1 MNLYRNKN
9 FTILYSITILSTFG
23 STIYT
28 FILPL
33 LIYDLSQSALAMSTM
48 RIVDFLPN
56 VLLGM
61 LAGAIVDRVNR
72 NMMITYGGFLKVL
85 LSAFLTFVIY
95 LNAVEPW
102 HLYLLGF
109 LISTVSYTVGNATHA
124 IIPQLFDKK
133 WMTDIQAKF
142 SFVNTFVSIIGP
154 SLAGALLLIIA
165 YDHLMIVYTV
175 SLLTIWIISLFI
187 DHTTTPERLKKQ
199 SLLEDMKEGI
209 QELFGNKLLL
219 TPTLSILLVNLAT
232 SLIIGVLMFYVVD
245 ILGETKEQLGL
256 MYSIAALGGLV
267 GARLIKPLRKR
278 WTRGSIYIGLHAID
292 AFVLVFFFFAT
303 TWWQL
308 GILLAFRSCTT
319 VITNIIYL
327 AIRQESTPNHLLGRV
342 AGTSSMFMKLALPIG
357 LFFGGI
363 WAETFPIPYIF
374 IISASIVLSIC
385 ILLRKNNFQKL
396 V

>member
-33 LIYDLSQSALAMSTM
+33 LIYDLSQSALAMSTI

-61 LAGAIVDRVNR
+61 LAGAVVDRVNR
-72 NMMITYGGFLKVL
+72 NIMIVYGGLLKAI

-95 LNAVEPW
+95 LNSVELW

-124 IIPQLFDKK
+124 IMPQLFDKAL
-133 WMTDIQAKF
+133 MTDIQAKF

-154 SLAGALLLIIA
+154 SLAGVLLLIIA

-175 SLLTIWIISLFI
+175 TLLVIWAFSLFI
-187 DHTTTPERLKKQ
+187 DKTPTPERLKRQ

-219 TPTLSILLVNLAT
+219 VPTISILFVNLAT
-232 SLIIGVLMFYVVD
+232 SLIIGVLVFYVVD

-256 MYSIAALGGLV
+256 MYSIAALGGLL

-292 AFVLVFFFFAT
+292 AFVLVLFFFAT

-327 AIRQESTPNHLLGRV
+327 AVRQESTPNHLLGRV
-342 AGTSSMFMKLALPIG
+342 SGTSSMFMKLALPVG
-357 LFFGGI
+357 LFLGGI

-374 IISASIVLSIC
+374 IISAFIVLSIC
-385 ILLRKNNFQKL
+385 ILLQKNNFQTM

>member
-1 MNLYRNKN
+1 MNLYSNKN
-9 FTILYSITILSTFG
+9 FLILYSITILSTFG
-23 STIYT
+23 NTIYT

-33 LIYDLSQSALAMSTM
+33 IIYDISQSALAMSTI

-72 NMMITYGGFLKVL
+72 NVMIKYGGLLKMI
-85 LSAFLTFVIY
+85 LSALLTFVIY
-95 LNAVEPW
+95 FNAVELW

-109 LISTVSYTVGNATHA
+109 LISTVSYTVGNASHA
-124 IIPQLFDKK
+124 IVPQLFDKAL
-133 WMTDIQAKF
+133 MTDIQAKF
-142 SFVNTFVSIIGP
+142 SFVNTLVSIIGP

-165 YDHLMIVYTV
+165 YDHLMFVYSI
-175 SLLTIWIISLFI
+175 SLVVIWIFSLFI
-187 DHTTTPERLKKQ
+187 DQTPTPERQKNQ
-199 SLLEDMKEGI
+199 TILEDMKEGI
-209 QELFGNKLLL
+209 HELFGNKLLL
-219 TPTLSILLVNLAT
+219 TPTISILFVNLAT
-232 SLIIGVLMFYVVD
+232 SLIIGVLVFYVVD

-256 MYSIAALGGLV
+256 MYSIGALGGLV

-278 WTRGSIYIGLHAID
+278 WTRGAIYIGLHAID
-292 AFVLVFFFFAT
+292 AFVLVLFFFAT

-308 GILLAFRSCTT
+308 GILLALRSCTT

-327 AIRQESTPNHLLGRV
+327 AVRQESTPNHLLGRV

-357 LFFGGI
+357 LFIGGV
-363 WAETFPIPYIF
+363 WAETLQIPYIF
-374 IISASIVLSIC
+374 LLSAIIVFSISL
-385 ILLRKNNFQKL
+385 LLRKNNFQTL

>member
-33 LIYDLSQSALAMSTM
+33 LIYEISQSALAMSTM

-56 VLLGM
+56 VILGM

-72 NMMITYGGFLKVL
+72 NIMITYGGLLKVL
-85 LSAFLTFVIY
+85 LATFLTFIIY
-95 LNAVEPW
+95 LNTVELW

-124 IIPQLFDKK
+124 IIPQLFDKT

-142 SFVNTFVSIIGP
+142 SFVNTIVSIIGP
-154 SLAGALLLIIA
+154 SLAGALLLLID

-175 SLLTIWIISLFI
+175 SLLVVWTFSLFI
-187 DHTTTPERLKKQ
+187 GQTPTPERFKKQ

-209 QELFGNKLLL
+209 QELFGNKQLLI
-219 TPTLSILLVNLAT
+219 PTISILFVNLAT
-232 SLIIGVLMFYVVD
+232 SLIIGVLVFYVVD

-256 MYSIAALGGLV
+256 MYSIAALGGLI

-278 WTRGSIYIGLHAID
+278 WSRGSIYIWLHAID
-292 AFVLVFFFFAT
+292 AFVLVLFFFAT

-319 VITNIIYL
+319 VISNIIYL

-357 LFFGGI
+357 LFIGGI

-374 IISASIVLSIC
+374 IISALIVLSIC
-385 ILLRKNNFQKL
+385 ILLRKNNFQTME
-396 V
+396 

>member
-1 MNLYRNKN
+1 MNLYSNKN

-72 NMMITYGGFLKVL
+72 NIMIVYGGLLKAI

-95 LNAVEPW
+95 LNSVELW

-109 LISTVSYTVGNATHA
+109 LISTISYTVGNATHA
-124 IIPQLFDKK
+124 IMPQLFDKAL
-133 WMTDIQAKF
+133 MTDIQAKF

-165 YDHLMIVYTV
+165 FDHLMIVYTV
-175 SLLTIWIISLFI
+175 SLLVIWAISLFI
-187 DHTTTPERLKKQ
+187 DKTPTPERLKRQ

-219 TPTLSILLVNLAT
+219 VPTISILFVNLAT
-232 SLIIGVLMFYVVD
+232 SLIIGVLVFYVVD

-256 MYSIAALGGLV
+256 MYSIAALGGLL

-292 AFVLVFFFFAT
+292 AFVLVLFFFAT

-327 AIRQESTPNHLLGRV
+327 AVRQESTPNHLLGRV
-342 AGTSSMFMKLALPIG
+342 AGTSSMFMKLALPVG
-357 LFFGGI
+357 LFIGGI

-374 IISASIVLSIC
+374 IISAFIVLSIC
-385 ILLRKNNFQKL
+385 ILLQKNNFQTM

>member
-1 MNLYRNKN
+1 MNLYSNKN
-9 FTILYSITILSTFG
+9 FIILYSITILSTFG

-33 LIYDLSQSALAMSTM
+33 LIYDISQSALAMSTI

-56 VLLGM
+56 LGM

-72 NMMITYGGFLKVL
+72 NIMIKYGGLLKMI
-85 LSAFLTFVIY
+85 LSILLTFVIY
-95 LNAVEPW
+95 FNAVELW

-109 LISTVSYTVGNATHA
+109 LISTVSYTVGNASHA
-124 IIPQLFDKK
+124 IVPQLFDKAL
-133 WMTDIQAKF
+133 MTDIQAKF

-154 SLAGALLLIIA
+154 SLAGALLLVIA
-165 YDHLMIVYTV
+165 YDHLMIVYTI
-175 SLLTIWIISLFI
+175 SLVFIWIFSLFI
-187 DHTTTPERLKKQ
+187 DQTSTPERQKNQ
-199 SLLEDMKEGI
+199 SILEDMKEGLH
-209 QELFGNKLLL
+209 ELFGNKLLL
-219 TPTLSILLVNLAT
+219 TPTISILFVNLAT
-232 SLIIGVLMFYVVD
+232 SLIIGVLVFYVVD

-256 MYSIAALGGLV
+256 MYSIGALGGLV

-278 WTRGSIYIGLHAID
+278 WTRGAIYIGLHAID
-292 AFVLVFFFFAT
+292 AFVLVLFFFAS

-308 GILLAFRSCTT
+308 GILLALRSCTT

-327 AIRQESTPNHLLGRV
+327 AVRQESTPNHLLGRV

-357 LFFGGI
+357 LFIGGI
-363 WAETFPIPYIF
+363 WAETLHIPYIF
-374 IISASIVLSIC
+374 LFSAIIVFSISL
-385 ILLRKNNFQKL
+385 LLRKNNLQTL

>member
-28 FILPL
+28 FTLPL
-33 LIYDLSQSALAMSTM
+33 LIYEISQSALAMSTM

-56 VLLGM
+56 VILGM

-72 NMMITYGGFLKVL
+72 NIMITYGGLLKVL
-85 LSAFLTFVIY
+85 LATFLTFIIY
-95 LNAVEPW
+95 LNTVELW

-124 IIPQLFDKK
+124 IIPQLFDKT

-142 SFVNTFVSIIGP
+142 SFVNTIVSIIGP
-154 SLAGALLLIIA
+154 SLAGALLLLID

-175 SLLTIWIISLFI
+175 SLLVVWTFSLFI
-187 DHTTTPERLKKQ
+187 GQTPTPERLKKQ

-209 QELFGNKLLL
+209 QELFGNKQLLI
-219 TPTLSILLVNLAT
+219 PTISILFVNLAT
-232 SLIIGVLMFYVVD
+232 SLIIGVLVFYVVD

-256 MYSIAALGGLV
+256 MYSIAALGGLI

-278 WTRGSIYIGLHAID
+278 WSRGSIYIWLHAID
-292 AFVLVFFFFAT
+292 AFVLVLFFFAT

-319 VITNIIYL
+319 VISNIIYL

-357 LFFGGI
+357 LFIGGI

-374 IISASIVLSIC
+374 IISALIVLSIC
-385 ILLRKNNFQKL
+385 ILLRKNNFQTME
-396 V
+396 

>member
-72 NMMITYGGFLKVL
+72 NRMITYGGLLKVL
-85 LSAFLTFVIY
+85 LSVFLTFVIY
-95 LNAVEPW
+95 LNAVELW

-124 IIPQLFDKK
+124 IIPQLFDKA

-142 SFVNTFVSIIGP
+142 SFVNTLVSIIGP
-154 SLAGALLLIIA
+154 SLAGALLLLIA

-175 SLLTIWIISLFI
+175 SLLVIWIISLFI
-187 DHTTTPERLKKQ
+187 DQTPTPERLKRQ

-209 QELFGNKLLL
+209 QELFGNKQLL
-219 TPTLSILLVNLAT
+219 TPTISILFVNLAT
-232 SLIIGVLMFYVVD
+232 SLIIGVLVFYVVD

-256 MYSIAALGGLV
+256 MYSIAALGGLI
-267 GARLIKPLRKR
+267 GARLINPLRKR

-292 AFVLVFFFFAT
+292 AFVLVLFFFAT

-327 AIRQESTPNHLLGRV
+327 AVRQESTPNHLLGRV

-357 LFFGGI
+357 LFLGGI

-374 IISASIVLSIC
+374 IISAIIVLSIC
-385 ILLRKNNFQKL
+385 ILLRKNNFQTM

>member
-33 LIYDLSQSALAMSTM
+33 LIYEISQSALAMSTM

-56 VLLGM
+56 VILGM

-72 NMMITYGGFLKVL
+72 NIMITYGGLLKVL
-85 LSAFLTFVIY
+85 LATFLTFIIY
-95 LNAVEPW
+95 LNTVELW

-124 IIPQLFDKK
+124 IIPQLFDKT

-142 SFVNTFVSIIGP
+142 SFVNTIVSIIGP
-154 SLAGALLLIIA
+154 SLAGALLLLID

-175 SLLTIWIISLFI
+175 SLLVVWTFSLFI
-187 DHTTTPERLKKQ
+187 GQTPTPERLKKQ

-209 QELFGNKLLL
+209 QELFGNKQLLI
-219 TPTLSILLVNLAT
+219 PTISILFVNLAT
-232 SLIIGVLMFYVVD
+232 SLIIGVLVFYVVD

-256 MYSIAALGGLV
+256 MYSIAALGGLI

-278 WTRGSIYIGLHAID
+278 WSRGSIYIWLHAID
-292 AFVLVFFFFAT
+292 AFVLVLFFFAT

-319 VITNIIYL
+319 VISNIIYL

-357 LFFGGI
+357 LFIGGI

-374 IISASIVLSIC
+374 IISALIVLSIC
-385 ILLRKNNFQKL
+385 ILLRKNNFQTME
-396 V
+396 